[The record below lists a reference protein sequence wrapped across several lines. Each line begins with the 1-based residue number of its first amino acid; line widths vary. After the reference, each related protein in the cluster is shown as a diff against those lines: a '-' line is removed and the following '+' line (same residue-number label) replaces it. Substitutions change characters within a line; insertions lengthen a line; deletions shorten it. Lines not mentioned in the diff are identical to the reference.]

1 MNTSRGELIAAFDV
15 GTSSAKGVLFD
26 SAARVV
32 ATARQALPVFYPQP
46 GWAEQSPQDWWSAV
60 AVLARRLRE
69 EAQVPAEAVAG
80 VSFCAQ
86 MAGTVPVDERGAAL
100 GNALIWLDTRS
111 AALARRLIGGFPSIR
126 GYGLLPLLH
135 WVRLTTG
142 APNRSGKDPATKI
155 PWLRENDP
163 ERWARTRAVLDV
175 KDYLLARAT
184 GERVTTPD
192 CAHLTWM
199 MDSRINA
206 WSPPLLARLGVDA
219 ALLPQI
225 RPADTLVGGLLP
237 AAAEDLGLAPGTPVA
252 AGLGD
257 VAAFS
262 LAAGSVAAAA
272 PHIYLGTSAWCAAH
286 MERRALDP
294 FASIGTL
301 RAADPGRYLVIAT
314 QETAGACLDAV
325 CRWLGLAEGSGDTG
339 APDLMRLA
347 EASEPGARGLT
358 FLPWLFGERVPMDD
372 PDLRGGLLGLS
383 LAHRREDVARAV
395 VEGVAF
401 NLDSAMTPLARL
413 ARIAPGEP
421 VRLLGGCARSDL
433 VPAVLAQV
441 LGRPVLRMANPELG
455 GAFGAMACA
464 RLALGWSRDWAE
476 AAALSQPERRFD
488 PPQTPD
494 ARLAAAR
501 RDFASA
507 YRAVRG
513 WYKTRALRS

>member
-1 MNTSRGELIAAFDV
+1 MSATQADLIAAFDI

-26 SAARVV
+26 AEARVV
-32 ATARQALPVFYPQP
+32 ATARQPLPVFYPQP
-46 GWAEQSPQDWWSAV
+46 GWAEQAPGDWWDAV
-60 AVLARRLRE
+60 AILARRLRE
-69 EAQVPAEAVAG
+69 EAKVPAEAVAG
-80 VSFCAQ
+80 ISFCAQ
-86 MAGTVPVDERGAAL
+86 MAGTVPVDDRGEAL

-111 AALARRLIGGFPSIR
+111 AALARRLIGGFPSFR
-126 GYGLLPLLH
+126 GYGLVPLLR
-135 WVRLTTG
+135 WLWLTNG

-155 PWLRENDP
+155 PWLREADP

-175 KDYLLARAT
+175 KDYLLSRAT

-192 CAHLTWM
+192 CAHLTWL
-199 MDSRINA
+199 MDSRVNA
-206 WSPPLLARLGVDA
+206 WSPQLLDRLGIDA
-219 ALLPQI
+219 DLLPRI
-225 RPADTLVGGLLP
+225 CPANALVGGLRP
-237 AAAEDLGLAPGTPVA
+237 AAAADLGLSPGTPVA

-262 LAAGSVAAAA
+262 LAAGSTTAGV
-272 PHIYLGTSAWCAAH
+272 PHVYLGTSAWCAAH
-286 MERRALDP
+286 MERRAVDP
-294 FASIGTL
+294 FTAIGTL
-301 RAADPGRYLVIAT
+301 RAADPDRYLLIAT

-325 CRWLGLAEGSGDTG
+325 CRWLGLEEGSGDTG
-339 APDLMRLA
+339 APGLMRMA

-401 NLDSAMTPLARL
+401 NLENAMTPLSRL
-413 ARIAPGEP
+413 AHVAPGEP

-433 VPAVLAQV
+433 FATVLAQV
-441 LGRPVLRMANPELG
+441 LGRPVLRMAHPELG

-464 RLALGWSRDWAE
+464 RLALGWSRSWAE
-476 AAALSQPERRFD
+476 AAALSQTDRRFD
-488 PPQTPD
+488 PPETPD
-494 ARLAAAR
+494 ARLAGAR

-507 YRAVRG
+507 YKAVRG
-513 WYKTRALRS
+513 WYKHRALRS